1 MANIKSAEKKNRQR
15 IKHEARNRS
24 QRSELRTAVKKL
36 RSAIASKD
44 GDKAKQALEPAVR
57 LLDRSGRGLLKSNT
71 TSRTISRL
79 TRAVNALAKWTK

>member
-24 QRSELRTAVKKL
+24 QRSELRTAVRKL

-44 GDKAKQALEPAVR
+44 AEKAKQALAPAVR

-79 TRAVNALAKWTK
+79 TRAVNALAK

>member
-1 MANIKSAEKKNRQR
+1 LANIKSAEKKNRQR

-24 QRSELRTAVKKL
+24 QRSELRTAVRQL

-44 GDKAKQALEPAVR
+44 AEKAKQALVPAVR

-79 TRAVNALAKWTK
+79 TTAVNALVK

>member
-24 QRSELRTAVKKL
+24 QRSELRTAVRKL

-44 GDKAKQALEPAVR
+44 AEKAKQALVPAVT
-57 LLDRSGRGLLKSNT
+57 LLDRSGRGLLKQNT

-79 TRAVNALAKWTK
+79 TKAVNALAK

>member
-1 MANIKSAEKKNRQR
+1 LANIKSAEKKNRQR

-44 GDKAKQALEPAVR
+44 PAKAKQALLPAVR
-57 LLDRSGRGLLKSNT
+57 LLDRAGRGLLKNNT
-71 TSRTISRL
+71 TSRTIGRL
-79 TRAVNALAKWTK
+79 TRAVNSMSK